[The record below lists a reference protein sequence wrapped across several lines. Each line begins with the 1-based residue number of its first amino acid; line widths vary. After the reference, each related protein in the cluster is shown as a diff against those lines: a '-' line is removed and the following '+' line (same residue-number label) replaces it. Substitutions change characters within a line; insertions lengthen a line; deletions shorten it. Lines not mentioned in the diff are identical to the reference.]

1 MDQLHTIIK
10 IDGDRIK
17 RMLQTQR
24 PYIVLLL
31 IFTCFACT
39 STGLGHAQVAALY
52 LPDSTSEPVLVQAP
66 LDATPTPTPFQPV
79 PPTAVYYPTDIPTS
93 IPTATPT
100 PVPTP
105 FPVDPAAPV
114 GALELPPD
122 QMNILL
128 LGSDQR
134 PWDSHFRTDTIILL
148 TLNPSQGSVS
158 LTSFPRDLYL
168 TIPGWGMDRINTAWG
183 KGGFKALAETF
194 EYNFGVRPEHYVLI
208 NFQSFKQVID
218 SLGGLDVNVATS
230 VSDYRN
236 GYYYT
241 IPAGLNKMDAD
252 TVLWYVRTRKTT
264 NDFYRGRRQQ
274 EVLIA
279 AFEKMVSMNAL
290 KRIPEFYAIYK
301 NNVSTD
307 LGLTNVVPLFP
318 LAAKLTDTSRIH
330 HYFVGP
336 GQVSDWITPG
346 GGMVLLPDR
355 AAILNTIRKA
365 LNGQ

>member
-1 MDQLHTIIK
+1 M
-10 IDGDRIK
+10 
-17 RMLQTQR
+17 
-24 PYIVLLL
+24 
-31 IFTCFACT
+31 
-39 STGLGHAQVAALY
+39 
-52 LPDSTSEPVLVQAP
+52 
-66 LDATPTPTPFQPV
+66 
-79 PPTAVYYPTDIPTS
+79 
-93 IPTATPT
+93 PTATPT

-148 TLNPSQGSVS
+148 TLNSFSRVGQPQLPSPVIYILRYPAGGRTGSILPGVKAA
-158 LTSFPRDLYL
+158 LDL
-168 TIPGWGMDRINTAWG
+168 
-183 KGGFKALAETF
+183 LAETF

-241 IPAGLNKMDAD
+241 VPAGINKMDAD

-274 EVLIA
+274 EVLTA
-279 AFEKMVSMNAL
+279 AFEKMISMNAL

-301 NNVSTD
+301 DNVTTD

-318 LAAKLTDTSRIH
+318 LAVQLTDTSRVH

>member
-1 MDQLHTIIK
+1 MSQIIYK
-10 IDGDRIK
+10 LQIVIDRYK
-17 RMLQTQR
+17 R
-24 PYIVLLL
+24 VLNTRHLFTLL
-31 IFTCFACT
+31 FLVFTCIACS
-39 STGLGHAQVAALY
+39 STGLGNAPVAALY
-52 LPDSTSEPVLVQAP
+52 QPGSTAETVLIQAS

-79 PPTAVYYPTDIPTS
+79 PPTAVYYPTDM
-93 IPTATPT
+93 PTAVPTETPT
-100 PVPTP
+100 PMPTP
-105 FPVDPAAPV
+105 FPIDPAAPV
-114 GALELPPD
+114 GALELAPD

-148 TLNPSQGSVS
+148 TLNPSKGSVS

-168 TIPGWGMDRINTAWG
+168 TIPGYGTDRINTAWG
-183 KGGFKALAETF
+183 KGGFKALAGTF

-218 SLGGLDVNVATS
+218 SLGGLDVNVAIA

-236 GYYYT
+236 GYYFT
-241 IPAGLNKMDAD
+241 IPAGMTKMDAD

-264 NDFYRGRRQQ
+264 NDFHRGRRQQ

-279 AFEKMVSMNAL
+279 AFEKIVSMNAL

-301 NNVSTD
+301 DNVSTD
-307 LGLTNVVPLFP
+307 LGLTNLVPLFP
-318 LAAKLTDTSRIH
+318 LAAQLTDTSRIR

-336 GQVSDWITPG
+336 GQVSNWITPG

-355 AAILNTIRKA
+355 AAIMNTIRKA